1 MSGVD
6 RSVQA
11 LSLIIVL
18 NCALYLQY
26 EYRPY
31 NKYQLNNMEMEAIFV
46 SAVTIYCGMFYLTQ
60 SIGYE
65 FKTALFVIIIMG
77 NGYFLLYWLYY
88 MSRAIIEFL
97 VNKFSWFKR
106 LLGHKKTFPQYLN
119 ADETIIKGVY
129 KDEEAGIVTY
139 TLREKQPKGKE
150 STMPKYN
157 SITDIY
163 IETLN
168 YITENEYPNLNQSQ
182 TENN

>member
-1 MSGVD
+1 MIICVWAFMSGVD

-77 NGYFLLYWLYY
+77 NGHFLLYWLYY

-97 VNKFSWFKR
+97 VNKFS
-106 LLGHKKTFPQYLN
+106 
-119 ADETIIKGVY
+119 
-129 KDEEAGIVTY
+129 
-139 TLREKQPKGKE
+139 
-150 STMPKYN
+150 
-157 SITDIY
+157 
-163 IETLN
+163 
-168 YITENEYPNLNQSQ
+168 
-182 TENN
+182 